1 MNAQI
6 SEETRI
12 ALSLA
17 VAEKHSV
24 SNLEQVGVSQR
35 LINLLQA
42 NGINS
47 MEDLLNKERSDLM
60 KIQHF
65 GTKQMDAVL
74 RALSMYHTVDD
85 Q

>member
-6 SEETRI
+6 SEETKT
-12 ALSLA
+12 ALSSA

-47 MEDLLNKERSDLM
+47 MEDLLNTERSELM

-65 GTKQMDAVL
+65 GAKQMDAVL
-74 RALSMYHTVDD
+74 RAISMYHTVSD
-85 Q
+85 

>member
-1 MNAQI
+1 MNIQI
-6 SEETRI
+6 SDDTKV
-12 ALSLA
+12 ALSEA
-17 VAEKHSV
+17 IIEKHSV

-47 MEDLLNKERSDLM
+47 MEDLLNKEKSDLL

-65 GTKQMDAVL
+65 GAKQLEAVL
-74 RALSMYHTVDD
+74 RAISMYHTVTD

>member
-47 MEDLLNKERSDLM
+47 MEDLLNKERSELM

-65 GTKQMDAVL
+65 GAKQMDAVL
-74 RALSMYHTVDD
+74 RAISMYHTVAD
-85 Q
+85 

>member
-6 SEETRI
+6 SEETKV
-12 ALSLA
+12 ALSTA
-17 VAEKHSV
+17 IAEKHSI

-35 LINLLQA
+35 LINLLQT

-65 GTKQMDAVL
+65 GVKQMEAVL
-74 RALSMYHTVDD
+74 RAISMYHTVDD

>member
-6 SEETRI
+6 SEETI
-12 ALSLA
+12 TALSLA

-42 NGINS
+42 SGINS
-47 MEDLLNKERSDLM
+47 MEDLLNKERSELM

-65 GTKQMDAVL
+65 GAKQMDAVL
-74 RALSMYHTVDD
+74 RAIFMYHTVAD
-85 Q
+85 

>member
-6 SEETRI
+6 SEDTRT
-12 ALSLA
+12 ALLLA

-42 NGINS
+42 SGINS
-47 MEDLLNKERSDLM
+47 MEDLLNKERSELM

-65 GTKQMDAVL
+65 GAKQMDAVL
-74 RALSMYHTVDD
+74 RAISMYHTVSD
-85 Q
+85 

>member
-12 ALSLA
+12 SLSLA

-47 MEDLLNKERSDLM
+47 MEDLLNKERSELM

-65 GTKQMDAVL
+65 GAKQMDAVL
-74 RALSMYHTVDD
+74 RAISMYHTVSD
-85 Q
+85 